1 MNGSRKLRVLLV
13 AAEVSSSLYARRL
26 LEQWQSEKLDV
37 EAFGIGSEDMEEL
50 GFERLGKAEE
60 LAVVGVTEVLSNF
73 SLIRKTFYD
82 LINAA
87 KTRKPDV
94 ILLLDYPDFNLRLA
108 EKLKV
113 LGFPIVYYI
122 SPQIWAWRQKRVHQI
137 KRLVDKVLVLFPF
150 EESFYKEYDVPVD
163 FVGHPLLDE
172 VDRSQFSA
180 EERKLRRAKLGIGDN
195 ERLLG
200 LMPGSRRSELGHH
213 LDVQLQAAA
222 EVLRKQP
229 NTRLALLAAPGL
241 DVDQLRAKL
250 GEYDLPI
257 ILMKDDPFNMIQ
269 LCDAMISAS
278 GTATLMVGLME
289 VPMVI
294 MYRMNGL
301 TAFLAKRLVKN
312 KTFGLINL
320 VLGQV
325 VAPEFFQEE
334 ANPVTL
340 CDAVLPL
347 LYDEGVASKM
357 KSELAQARYRLGD
370 RGVTERV
377 ASALREYERVE
388 S

>member
-73 SLIRKTFYD
+73 GLIRKTFYD

-163 FVGHPLLDE
+163 FVGHPLFFL
-172 VDRSQFSA
+172 VT
-180 EERKLRRAKLGIGDN
+180 
-195 ERLLG
+195 
-200 LMPGSRRSELGHH
+200 P
-213 LDVQLQAAA
+213 
-222 EVLRKQP
+222 
-229 NTRLALLAAPGL
+229 RLA
-241 DVDQLRAKL
+241 
-250 GEYDLPI
+250 
-257 ILMKDDPFNMIQ
+257 
-269 LCDAMISAS
+269 
-278 GTATLMVGLME
+278 
-289 VPMVI
+289 
-294 MYRMNGL
+294 
-301 TAFLAKRLVKN
+301 
-312 KTFGLINL
+312 
-320 VLGQV
+320 
-325 VAPEFFQEE
+325 
-334 ANPVTL
+334 
-340 CDAVLPL
+340 
-347 LYDEGVASKM
+347 
-357 KSELAQARYRLGD
+357 
-370 RGVTERV
+370 
-377 ASALREYERVE
+377 
-388 S
+388 